1 MTTVEI
7 KSNFHQLIDVIQDDR
22 MLRDLYDYV
31 RLAAATD
38 FAVNHDTKM
47 TESQIIRTKESL
59 KQIEN
64 GQTVSHK
71 KVQENLKQWLTR

>member
-1 MTTVEI
+1 MTTIEI
-7 KSNFHQLIDVIQDDR
+7 KSNFHQLIDAIQDDR
-22 MLRDLYDYV
+22 MLRDLYDCI
-31 RLAAATD
+31 AD

-47 TESQIIRTKESL
+47 TESQVIRMKESL

-71 KVQENLKQWLTR
+71 QVQENLRQWLTR

>member
-1 MTTVEI
+1 MTTIEI
-7 KSNFHQLIDVIQDDR
+7 KSNFHQLIDAIQDDR
-22 MLRDLYDYV
+22 MLRDLYNCV
-31 RLAAATD
+31 RFAAATD

-47 TESQIIRTKESL
+47 TESQVIRMKESL

-71 KVQENLKQWLTR
+71 QVQENLRQWLTR